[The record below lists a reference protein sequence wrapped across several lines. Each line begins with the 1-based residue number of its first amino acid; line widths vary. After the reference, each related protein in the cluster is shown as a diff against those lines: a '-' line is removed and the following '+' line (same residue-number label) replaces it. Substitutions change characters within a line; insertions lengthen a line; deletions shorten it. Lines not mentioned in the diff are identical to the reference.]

1 MTVEPEV
8 LLNRGG
14 EDNRISRKENRENVT
29 GIDKSRHL
37 YICEAGE
44 GVLSGLDNHGPE
56 EGASS
61 NAHYCPVGTNQTKE
75 KVTQATKNGGEGR
88 KVQMKEAISNRERA
102 VKQRRNLGKLET
114 ISEED
119 DHIVGKSMDG
129 PETKLEPKLQVQ
141 NTRPLIDP
149 LPEVRNN
156 RDVKLKDTVFYTNE
170 APRRMEVMGR
180 QEKTT
185 NISALELTTEDSAV
199 NNEQEE
205 PTVEE
210 KQTDV
215 VTSSLSLLLFS
226 ITMPSLDIYNDVS
239 LLESL
244 HKRHWNCFSVIVT
257 ALSFNFVFTCIA
269 WWRIEPRCQKT
280 WSWIFLLLQIWPQLK
295 ACQV

>member
-1 MTVEPEV
+1 M
-8 LLNRGG
+8 
-14 EDNRISRKENRENVT
+14 
-29 GIDKSRHL
+29 
-37 YICEAGE
+37 
-44 GVLSGLDNHGPE
+44 
-56 EGASS
+56 
-61 NAHYCPVGTNQTKE
+61 
-75 KVTQATKNGGEGR
+75 
-88 KVQMKEAISNRERA
+88 
-102 VKQRRNLGKLET
+102 
-114 ISEED
+114 D
-119 DHIVGKSMDG
+119 D

-149 LPEVRNN
+149 LPEVRNY
-156 RDVKLKDTVFYTNE
+156 RDVKLKDTNE
-170 APRRMEVMGR
+170 TPRRVEVMRR
-180 QEKTT
+180 QEKNT
-185 NISALELTTEDSAV
+185 NISAHELTTEDSAV

-215 VTSSLSLLLFS
+215 VTSSLSLLLFN

-269 WWRIEPRCQKT
+269 WWRIEPRFQKT